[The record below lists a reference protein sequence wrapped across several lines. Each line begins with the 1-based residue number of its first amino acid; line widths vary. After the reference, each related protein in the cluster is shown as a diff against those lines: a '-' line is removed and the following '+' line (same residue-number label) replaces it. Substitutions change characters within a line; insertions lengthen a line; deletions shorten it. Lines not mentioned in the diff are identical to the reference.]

1 MSPENELLRF
11 KVPEIEEVEVVFIRL
26 EDGTIVAR
34 TKEELEK
41 AEGKEEGEEGSV
53 TE

>member
-1 MSPENELLRF
+1 LPE
-11 KVPEIEEVEVVFIRL
+11 PEKILQFQFPEAKDKEIYLVKL

-41 AEGKEEGEEGSV
+41 KK
-53 TE
+53 